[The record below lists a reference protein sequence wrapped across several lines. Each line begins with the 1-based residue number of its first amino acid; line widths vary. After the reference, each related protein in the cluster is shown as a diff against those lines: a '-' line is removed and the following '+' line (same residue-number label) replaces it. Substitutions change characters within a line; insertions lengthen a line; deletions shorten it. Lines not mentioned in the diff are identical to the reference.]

1 MERVTHMKAKT
12 CLQPLPDISTAILI
26 VRGERVILDA
36 DLAATYG
43 VTTKRLNEQV
53 KRNADR
59 FPPDFSFQLT
69 EEEKAEVVANCDHL
83 ARLKFSPVLPRAF
96 TEHGAIMAANV
107 LNSPRAA
114 QMSVFV
120 VRAFVKMRSVL
131 TDTRHLARKLAAL
144 EQELKARLD
153 VHEAAIVD
161 FLQRIM
167 KILDPPPPPPE
178 PPPPEIGFHVK
189 EEAIPYRTRKR
200 AKE

>member
-1 MERVTHMKAKT
+1 
-12 CLQPLPDISTAILI
+12 
-26 VRGERVILDA
+26 
-36 DLAATYG
+36 
-43 VTTKRLNEQV
+43 
-53 KRNADR
+53 
-59 FPPDFSFQLT
+59 
-69 EEEKAEVVANCDHL
+69 
-83 ARLKFSPVLPRAF
+83 
-96 TEHGAIMAANV
+96 MAANV
-107 LNSPRAA
+107 LNSLRAA

-144 EQELKARLD
+144 EQELKGRLD

-189 EEAIPYRTRKR
+189 EDAIPYRTRKR
-200 AKE
+200 GKERVNL

>member
-1 MERVTHMKAKT
+1 MPIA
-12 CLQPLPDISTAILI
+12 S
-26 VRGERVILDA
+26 
-36 DLAATYG
+36 
-43 VTTKRLNEQV
+43 
-53 KRNADR
+53 
-59 FPPDFSFQLT
+59 PPDFSFQLT

-83 ARLKFSPVLPRAF
+83 ARLRFSPVLPRAF

-131 TDTRHLARKLAAL
+131 TDTRQLARKLAAL

-167 KILDPPPPPPE
+167 KILDPPPPPPA

-189 EEAIPYRTRKR
+189 EDSIPYRIRRRGK
-200 AKE
+200 A